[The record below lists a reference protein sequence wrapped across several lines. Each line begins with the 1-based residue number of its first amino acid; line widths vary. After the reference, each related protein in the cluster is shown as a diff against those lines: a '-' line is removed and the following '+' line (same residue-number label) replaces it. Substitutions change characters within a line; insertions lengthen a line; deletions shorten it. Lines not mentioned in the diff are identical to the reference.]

1 VCRRRASTK
10 RGLYSGC
17 VVRLR
22 GRGRA
27 AGAAMGTFDAFEN
40 IDGLVLSE
48 EVLSF
53 RTFVE
58 GSLLRNFVFEE
69 REEC

>member
-1 VCRRRASTK
+1 
-10 RGLYSGC
+10 
-17 VVRLR
+17 
-22 GRGRA
+22 
-27 AGAAMGTFDAFEN
+27 MGTFDAFEN